1 MNLKQFKYSI
11 SNFLKGIIFFL
22 IFSTLLL
29 GILLLFNHFSK
40 THLPFG
46 NIFIEHPYLY
56 IPGIVL
62 IISIPF
68 IIRFLLRQHAR
79 FRHLLKKIDDLKY
92 EIKKTQQGIFTI
104 DFNSACRLEITEGH
118 PIVLHIHNLKMN
130 DIKLIKKV
138 NYSVKYRLLGIQD
151 NTNWYVIFQEIYQII
166 PKNYS
171 PDEFDI
177 VILIFKYLGKMF
189 DRFQSINHQVEITM
203 DNFLIHASPIEI
215 KSYFQKI
222 EQMIE
227 HLEGIKRLTDH
238 PPVTL

>member
-29 GILLLFNHFSK
+29 GILILFHHFSK

-46 NIFIEHPYLY
+46 DIFIEHPYFY

-62 IISIPF
+62 IVLIPF
-68 IIRFLLRQHAR
+68 TIRFLLRQHTR
-79 FRHLLKKIDDLKY
+79 FRHLLKKIDDLNY
-92 EIKKTQQGIFTI
+92 EIKKTQQGTYTI
-104 DFNSACRLEITEGH
+104 EFNSVCRLEITEGH
-118 PIVLHIHNLKMN
+118 PIVLHIHDVKMN
-130 DIKLIKKV
+130 DVKLIKKV
-138 NYSVKYRLLGIQD
+138 NYSVKYKLLGIQE
-151 NTNWYVIFQEIYQII
+151 NTNWYDIFQEIYDII

-203 DNFLIHASPIEI
+203 DNFLIHASPVEM
-215 KSYFQKI
+215 KSYLQKI
-222 EQMIE
+222 ELMIE
-227 HLEGIKRLTDH
+227 HLEGIERFSNH
-238 PPVTL
+238 PTPSS